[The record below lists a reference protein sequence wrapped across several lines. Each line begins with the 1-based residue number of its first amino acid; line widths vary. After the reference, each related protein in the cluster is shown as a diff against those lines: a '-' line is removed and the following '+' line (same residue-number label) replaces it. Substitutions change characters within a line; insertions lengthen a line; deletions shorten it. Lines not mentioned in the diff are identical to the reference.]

1 MAVSVAVLVG
11 ATGDRLVPALADR
24 IRALRLGPG
33 GVAGTEMGPL
43 ITADARRRI
52 SNCISSG
59 IQEGAMCVVDGRTHV
74 MSGCGRGHYLG
85 GTLFDRVTPEM
96 TIYQEEIFGP
106 VLCCVR
112 VSTLDEAIGLI
123 NRNEFGNGAVCF
135 TRDGATA
142 QRFSDEVEAGM
153 VGINVPVPV
162 PMAWT
167 SFGGWKSSLFGDMHI
182 YGEEGLRFYTKQKSV
197 MQRWPTGTSSAQ
209 FAMPTFG

>member
-1 MAVSVAVLVG
+1 
-11 ATGDRLVPALADR
+11 
-24 IRALRLGPG
+24 
-33 GVAGTEMGPL
+33 
-43 ITADARRRI
+43 
-52 SNCISSG
+52 
-59 IQEGAMCVVDGRTHV
+59 MCVVDGRTHV

-142 QRFSDEVEAGM
+142 QRF
-153 VGINVPVPV
+153 
-162 PMAWT
+162 T
-167 SFGGWKSSLFGDMHI
+167 RSFRTR
-182 YGEEGLRFYTKQKSV
+182 LRVRLRCAASCR
-197 MQRWPTGTSSAQ
+197 MLPSAL
-209 FAMPTFG
+209 